1 MIREKIITGLFFT
14 IVGGLVIEAF
24 PEIIQQ
30 SVKSESSL
38 GSAKTRPSLDD
49 KAKEFPNESNQVTD
63 VINWG
68 KDIFHDRSNVYNSW
82 FQLTGITRFDNGY
95 KAIVNGQIVHELS
108 MVRGFIVKTITS
120 NKVVLAR
127 DQYRVILKLG
137 R

>member
-1 MIREKIITGLFFT
+1 MIREKIITGLFFI
-14 IVGGLVIEAF
+14 IVGGLFIEAF

-30 SVKSESSL
+30 SVNPESSL
-38 GSAKTRPSLDD
+38 GSSKTRSSLGD
-49 KAKEFPNESNQVTD
+49 KTRDVADESNRVTN

-82 FQLTGITRFDNGY
+82 FQLTGITQFDNRY

-108 MVRGFIVKTITS
+108 MVRGFTVKTITS